1 MAFPLQCSPRT
12 LLSPSRGAETLVPSG
27 LRTALN
33 QPPRDASAM
42 TNDYQQAQLL
52 VELAATV
59 AYHGEAFLRSTASV
73 SRKGIESYW
82 LASRNR
88 IDAWSAGLKQLETE
102 VQRQEAEEAVLAAG
116 QRESIWDDLLPLAE
130 EVLASEILTR
140 VWAALGCA
148 FDARTQTDDVA
159 PFVRS
164 ALVSHLESRHRML
177 RFVMERSELSSERIR
192 HIDRIRRQ
200 AERWTD
206 VLLGYLIHYTDI
218 REFAFDDNRVEDFA
232 LSLRNPS
239 SSTDMVK
246 SLLLVSLR
254 TTFGPGFSGACP
266 HPQLNGEICQA
277 VLSCFAADV
286 LDAIGPFQSVWEVRL
301 SQTADDTQGMLDCL
315 AAEIRSSPA
324 RQHPRR

>member
-1 MAFPLQCSPRT
+1 
-12 LLSPSRGAETLVPSG
+12 
-27 LRTALN
+27 
-33 QPPRDASAM
+33 M

-73 SRKGIESYW
+73 SRKGVESYW

-88 IDAWSAGLKQLETE
+88 IDGWSVALKHLEAWADCGEPARGA
-102 VQRQEAEEAVLAAG
+102 VAEDAIWG
-116 QRESIWDDLLPLAE
+116 QLLPLAE
-130 EVLASEILTR
+130 EILASEVLTR

-148 FDARTQTDDVA
+148 FDSRTQTDDVA

-164 ALVSHLESRHRML
+164 AFVSHLESRHRLL
-177 RFVMERSELSSERIR
+177 RFGLEKTELSAERVR
-192 HIDRIRRQ
+192 HLDRIRRQ

-206 VLLGYLIHYTDI
+206 VLLGYLVHHTDI

-239 SSTDMVK
+239 SSSDMVK

-277 VLSCFAADV
+277 VLSCFSADV
-286 LDAIGPFQSVWEVRL
+286 FDSVGPFHAVWEVRL
-301 SQTADDTQGMLDCL
+301 SQTADDTQGMIDCL
-315 AAEIRSSPA
+315 ASEVRYDAA